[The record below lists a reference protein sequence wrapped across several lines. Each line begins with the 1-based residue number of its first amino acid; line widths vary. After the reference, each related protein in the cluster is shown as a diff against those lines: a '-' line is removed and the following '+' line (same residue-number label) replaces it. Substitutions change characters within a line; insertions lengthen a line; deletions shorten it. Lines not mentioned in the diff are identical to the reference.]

1 MTIVI
6 QSKLF
11 ERLVTKFSIKV
22 NDLARYLEVSKATIY
37 NYRNFES
44 FEQIPND
51 KQYKIFYLFGKET
64 VNDLSRLLDEND
76 KNVLVKYSE
85 RIDSIFQDK
94 EEKASQDTVA
104 IETLQK
110 RLNEATAQL
119 ELSRNHSAIMMKLE
133 HLDDISKKV
142 IIDKISEITSD
153 MSSLEIKNFLDYLHV
168 YEVFSKNTIKK

>member
-1 MTIVI
+1 MI

-37 NYRNFES
+37 NYRNFDS

-51 KQYKIFYLFGKET
+51 KQYKIFYLFGKEN
-64 VNDLSRLLDEND
+64 VSELSRLLDEND

-94 EEKASQDTVA
+94 EEKTSRDTVA
-104 IETLQK
+104 IETLQR
-110 RLNEATAQL
+110 RLNETTTQL
-119 ELSRNHSAIMMKLE
+119 EICKSHFNIMVKLE
-133 HLDDISKKV
+133 HLDDITKKV
-142 IIDKISEITSD
+142 ILDKVSEITIG
-153 MSSLEIKNFLDYLHV
+153 MNSLEIKNFLDYLHV
-168 YEVFSKNTIKK
+168 YEIFSKSTIKK

>member
-1 MTIVI
+1 MI

-37 NYRNFES
+37 NYRNFDS
-44 FEQIPND
+44 FDQIPND
-51 KQYKIFYLFGKET
+51 KQYKIFYLFGKE
-64 VNDLSRLLDEND
+64 NMEDLSRLLDEND

-94 EEKASQDTVA
+94 EDKASQDTVA

-110 RLNEATAQL
+110 KLNEAMKLL
-119 ELSRNHSAIMMKLE
+119 ESNKNDAIIMKKLE
-133 HLDDISKKV
+133 HLDDITKKV
-142 IIDKISEITSD
+142 ILDKISEITRE
-153 MSSLEIKNFLDYLHV
+153 MNSLEIKNFLDFLQV
-168 YEVFSKNTIKK
+168 YAVFAKHSVRK

>member
-1 MTIVI
+1 MI

-37 NYRNFES
+37 NYRNFDS
-44 FEQIPND
+44 FDQIPND

-64 VNDLSRLLDEND
+64 VSELSRLLDEND

-110 RLNEATAQL
+110 KLNEANAQL
-119 ELSRNHSAIMMKLE
+119 ELSKNHSAIIMKLE
-133 HLDDISKKV
+133 HLDDITKKV

-153 MSSLEIKNFLDYLHV
+153 MNSLEIKNFLDYLHV
-168 YEVFSKNTIKK
+168 YEVYSKNTIKK

>member
-1 MTIVI
+1 MI

-37 NYRNFES
+37 NYRNFDS

-119 ELSRNHSAIMMKLE
+119 ELSKNHSAIMSKLG
-133 HLDDISKKV
+133 HLDDITKKV

-153 MSSLEIKNFLDYLHV
+153 MNSLEIKNFLDYLHV

>member
-1 MTIVI
+1 MI

-37 NYRNFES
+37 NYRNFDS
-44 FEQIPND
+44 FDQIPND
-51 KQYKIFYLFGKET
+51 KQYKIFYLFGRET
-64 VNDLSRLLDEND
+64 VSELSRLLDEND

-110 RLNEATAQL
+110 KLNEANAQL
-119 ELSRNHSAIMMKLE
+119 ELSKNHSATIMKLE
-133 HLDDISKKV
+133 HLDDITKKV

-153 MSSLEIKNFLDYLHV
+153 MNSLEIKNFLDYLHV

>member
-1 MTIVI
+1 MI

-37 NYRNFES
+37 NYRNFDA
-44 FEQIPND
+44 FDQIPND
-51 KQYKIFYLFGKET
+51 KQYKIFYLFGKEN
-64 VNDLSRLLDEND
+64 VNELSRLLDEND
-76 KNVLVKYSE
+76 KNVLVKYTE

-94 EEKASQDTVA
+94 EEKASHDTIA

-119 ELSRNHSAIMMKLE
+119 ESCRNITAIAMKLE
-133 HLDDISKKV
+133 HLDDITKKV
-142 IIDKISEITSD
+142 IIDKVSEITCE
-153 MSSLEIKNFLDYLHV
+153 MNSLEIKNFLDYLQV
-168 YEVFSKNTIKK
+168 YAVYSKNALRK